1 MISRVASDMAMASPG
16 FNLFLACIILGG
28 LLLCILLVVARIA
41 RKAHGLPP
49 TDDADPAAPASVANA
64 SDYVRSKFLLT
75 AAEYSFY
82 KVLNQ
87 VIGPDRITL
96 IKVRVADLVEVRDG
110 LDRSAQTAA
119 RNRIN
124 KKHIDFVICDRVT
137 CVPLV
142 CIELDDR
149 SHDRPERQTRD
160 AFVDAVF
167 GTVGL
172 PLIRQPAQRGYELPD
187 LRRRLAEAV
196 PAFAGGLPPSMK
208 ESI

>member
-1 MISRVASDMAMASPG
+1 MASPG
-16 FNLFLACIILGG
+16 VNLFLACVILGG
-28 LLLCILLVVARIA
+28 FLLCALLVVARIA
-41 RKAHGLPP
+41 RKAHGLKADDDVADSSTP
-49 TDDADPAAPASVANA
+49 TSPANA
-64 SDYVRSKFLLT
+64 SDYVRNKYLLT

-87 VIGPDRITL
+87 VIGPDRFAL
-96 IKVRVADLVEVRDG
+96 IKVRIADLVEVRDG

-137 CVPLV
+137 CLPIV

-149 SHDRPERQTRD
+149 SHDRPVRQTRD
-160 AFVDAVF
+160 DFVDAVF
-167 GTVGL
+167 ASIGL

-187 LRRRLAEAV
+187 LRRRLIEAS
-196 PAFAGGLPPSMK
+196 PAFADEKGKLIG
-208 ESI
+208 

>member
-1 MISRVASDMAMASPG
+1 MAMASPG
-16 FNLFLACIILGG
+16 LNLFLACVILGG

-41 RKAHGLPP
+41 RKAYGLPAK
-49 TDDADPAAPASVANA
+49 DDTSEDAAATSASNA
-64 SDYVRSKFLLT
+64 TDYVRSRCLLT

-87 VIGPDRITL
+87 VIGPDRIAL
-96 IKVRVADLVEVRDG
+96 IKVRLADLIEVRDG
-110 LDRSAQTAA
+110 LDKSAQTAA

-124 KKHIDFVICDRVT
+124 KKHIDFVICDRVS
-137 CVPLV
+137 CVPIV

-167 GTVGL
+167 GSVGL

-196 PAFAGGLPPSMK
+196 PALANHSH
-208 ESI
+208 S